1 MRKTTNS
8 SESRNYSL
16 MRSYNYDSNDK
27 TKYPNQKPTEE
38 EWKKQILED
47 WSCQKLN
54 AKHVTIIFHDGHK
67 SNDQEQNGL
76 HAHACVNFTES
87 IFQHI
92 ALSRSLCSRDKN
104 CTPIP
109 QRMLSN
115 AYKYLLH
122 ITEKAIEEGKTI
134 YGEKDLHI
142 LVADNVK
149 FDYHQ
154 MIAKKSKTST
164 QSLELSDKQYFEEIR
179 RKIYRGDYFNPQK
192 DNINCFTEIV
202 LEKLKE
208 DDRLG
213 EIIALNRNYY
223 QKILDAIAT
232 GKINA
237 QQAQNGK
244 KAKW

>member
-1 MRKTTNS
+1 MRRKTTAGKN
-8 SESRNYSL
+8 RNYSL

-47 WSCQKLN
+47 WSCKKLK

-92 ALSRSLCSRDKN
+92 ALSRSLCSRDKS
-104 CTPIP
+104 CMPIP
-109 QRMLSN
+109 QSMLSN
-115 AYKYLLH
+115 AYRYLLH
-122 ITEKAIEEGKTI
+122 ITEKAIKEGKTI

-142 LVADNVK
+142 FVADNVE
-149 FDYHQ
+149 FDYHK

-164 QSLELSDKQYFEEIR
+164 QSLELSDKQYFEEILL
-179 RKIYRGDYFNPQK
+179 KIYNGDYFPK
-192 DNINCFTEIV
+192 DTNFYLDSIVWKQLRKDERLSKMIV
-202 LEKLKE
+202 LNSTYEKKIE
-208 DDRLG
+208 HAIRLG
-213 EIIALNRNYY
+213 RY
-223 QKILDAIAT
+223 
-232 GKINA
+232 
-237 QQAQNGK
+237 QAQDEGK
-244 KAKW
+244 KKKGKQ

>member
-1 MRKTTNS
+1 MRRKTNS

-47 WSCQKLN
+47 WSCKKLN

-92 ALSRSLCSRDKN
+92 ALSRSLCSRDKS
-104 CTPIP
+104 CMPIP

-115 AYKYLLH
+115 AYRYLLH

-142 LVADNVK
+142 LVADNVE
-149 FDYHQ
+149 FDYHK
-154 MIAKKSKTST
+154 MIAKKSKNST
-164 QSLELSDKQYFEEIR
+164 QSRESSDKEYLEEIL
-179 RKIYRGDYFNPQK
+179 RKIYNGDYFNPKK
-192 DNINCFTEIV
+192 DNIYSFSSIV
-202 LEKLKE
+202 WKKVRE
-208 DDRLG
+208 DERLG
-213 EIIALNRNYY
+213 EMIALHPNYR
-223 QKILDAIAT
+223 QRIHDAIMAGST
-232 GKINA
+232 RA
-237 QQAQNGK
+237 QNAQNGE